1 MDTTPDT
8 NAEVDKKIT
17 EYYLNMV
24 QYDKLTIENFDD
36 EELREKYKTL
46 NREEF
51 KKISELLKENKL
63 SNAYFHSLPVY
74 KDNYEESY
82 SLFKQI
88 LKLEREKE
96 RQERE
101 GATE

>member
-8 NAEVDKKIT
+8 NAEVNKKIT

-51 KKISELLKENKL
+51 KKISELLKESGKKTT
-63 SNAYFHSLPVY
+63 STLP
-74 KDNYEESY
+74 
-82 SLFKQI
+82 QI
-88 LKLEREKE
+88 KFSPSPLNI
-96 RQERE
+96 
-101 GATE
+101 

>member
-8 NAEVDKKIT
+8 NVEVDKKLT
-17 EYYLNMV
+17 EHYLNMI

-74 KDNYEESY
+74 KDNYEETY
-82 SLFKQI
+82 GLFKQI

>member
-8 NAEVDKKIT
+8 NAEVDKKLT
-17 EYYLNMV
+17 ELYLNMV

-63 SNAYFHSLPVY
+63 SNTYFHSLPVY